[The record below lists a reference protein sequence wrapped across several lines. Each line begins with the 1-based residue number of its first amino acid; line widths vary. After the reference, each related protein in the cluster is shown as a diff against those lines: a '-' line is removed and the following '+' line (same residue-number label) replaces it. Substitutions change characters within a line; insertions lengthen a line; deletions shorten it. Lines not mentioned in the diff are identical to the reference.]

1 MQFYLGEDFLEG
13 VGPVLSLLAGVVED
27 ICAKSG
33 ELVAQEEVGEEDLDD
48 AVDEGENLTTKK
60 PDEKKTAITL

>member
-48 AVDEGENLTTKK
+48 AVDERENLTIEK
-60 PDEKKTAITL
+60 PDKQQ